1 MRRFSVMIC
10 HFVQLCTM
18 RVSIRYVWGESG
30 EGGLREGGR
39 ELSKRHG
46 TIIREGIRGQASE
59 EGIT

>member
-1 MRRFSVMIC
+1 MIC